1 MFRTLF
7 RSLKSGGS
15 HRSIQQPPR
24 RRPAP
29 CRLAVE
35 ALDDRIVPASLSVG
49 DAVIIEGLAGTVRYA
64 EVSVILDAPSK
75 SPVTVNYATA
85 NGTAAAGSD
94 YDAVSGKLTF
104 ARGETSKTILIS
116 VRGDA
121 HHEAD
126 ETFFVNLSGAQKAT
140 ISDGQGLVTIVDDD
154 PRIRV
159 SSPSEWEGNE
169 GTTLMTFTVSL
180 SAAYA
185 EAVTVNYSTADGTAT
200 TADNDYLAASGTRT
214 FAPGET
220 SKTLAVQVV
229 GDARP
234 EPEETFFVNL
244 SGVSANAVIDRGRAS
259 GTIRDDEPRIAI
271 SSVGEWEGVSLT
283 FTVSLSAVY
292 AEPVTIDFSTRN
304 GTATAG
310 EDYIAASGTLTFAAG
325 ERFKTITVATL
336 RDFVPDGDEW
346 FIVNLTGTSANAL
359 DLNGEGSGVIYDVES
374 WGGYGDLYGGW

>member
-200 TADNDYLAASGTRT
+200 TADNDYVAASGTLI

-220 SKTLAVQVV
+220 TKTFTIVVNGDTTPELDESFAVH
-229 GDARP
+229 
-234 EPEETFFVNL
+234 L
-244 SGVSANAVIDRGRAS
+244 SGVFPDGTVIDAWGY
-259 GTIRDDEPRIAI
+259 GTILDDD
-271 SSVGEWEGVSLT
+271 GG
-283 FTVSLSAVY
+283 Y
-292 AEPVTIDFSTRN
+292 YDYN
-304 GTATAG
+304 GAG
-310 EDYIAASGTLTFAAG
+310 GQSWGSYDYGY
-325 ERFKTITVATL
+325 
-336 RDFVPDGDEW
+336 
-346 FIVNLTGTSANAL
+346 
-359 DLNGEGSGVIYDVES
+359 EGS
-374 WGGYGDLYGGW
+374 WG